1 MSHLP
6 PVIPPTSSTTTGP
19 VPSISDDGAQRF
31 SLSEEEQLELALKLS
46 AAENAM
52 AGYCKSPVTAAV
64 KPFES
69 LEHKSSSHNAIFL
82 NSKTEV
88 SDSGRSA
95 DCVDKKGNGSTDC
108 ELEEVLKLSLE
119 EFKSERQGQVI
130 KDNVSGDMDNDLEK
144 ALELSRI
151 EYEQSK
157 RMESGKMEKQDE
169 KFGTAFVRD
178 TQLQTA
184 LQLSEMERGSK
195 DKEQGTPGSQDSDL
209 ERALVLSRIEFTQGG
224 YNSLNKVA
232 KCSDSDVVIVEK
244 SQKVL
249 PSRGDEMIDSYIPS
263 SVPSDDDWEEGSSN
277 HNHGVFGALSPNSK
291 GNSKDCA
298 ILLDS
303 QEPLDDT
310 EDDFEFAL
318 KVQEDLNKEVK
329 ASPRHHHDS
338 SDKKVTTSSKLKEQI
353 IDCTEGDF
361 AFALKVQEDL
371 NKVIKARPRYPHDS
385 PDKKATTSSK
395 LQEQIVGYRK
405 SQKEKFSTCS
415 GQREKSSSGVD
426 FRKNVAAIAC
436 GKPVKIGVASPISRP
451 CHESAKVLGGR
462 PASLISGLSDRSNNG
477 SLGSP
482 RKRFCSKDDVCI
494 VR

>member
-52 AGYCKSPVTAAV
+52 AGHCKSPVTTAV

-69 LEHKSSSHNAIFL
+69 HEHKSSSHNPIFL

-119 EFKSERQGQVI
+119 EFKSERQGQVN
-130 KDNVSGDMDNDLEK
+130 KDNVSGNMDNDLEK

-195 DKEQGTPGSQDSDL
+195 DKDQGTPGSQDSDL

-310 EDDFEFAL
+310 EDDFAFAL

-329 ASPRHHHDS
+329 A
-338 SDKKVTTSSKLKEQI
+338 
-353 IDCTEGDF
+353 
-361 AFALKVQEDL
+361 
-371 NKVIKARPRYPHDS
+371 RPRFPHDS
-385 PDKKATTSSK
+385 PDKKATSSSK

-426 FRKNVAAIAC
+426 FRKNVAAIAF

-462 PASLISGLSDRSNNG
+462 PASLIGGLSDRSNNG

>member
-6 PVIPPTSSTTTGP
+6 PVVPPTSSTTTGP
-19 VPSISDDGAQRF
+19 VPGISDDGAQRF

-46 AAENAM
+46 AAENAV
-52 AGYCKSPVTAAV
+52 AGSCKSPVTTAV

-69 LEHKSSSHNAIFL
+69 QEHKSSSHNPIFP

-88 SDSGRSA
+88 SDSGSSA
-95 DCVDKKGNGSTDC
+95 DFVDKKGNGSTDS

-119 EFKSERQGQVI
+119 EFKSERRGQVI
-130 KDNVSGDMDNDLEK
+130 EDNISGGMDNDLEK

-157 RMESGKMEKQDE
+157 RIESCKVEKQDE
-169 KFGTAFVRD
+169 KCGTSFVRD
-178 TQLQTA
+178 TELQTA
-184 LQLSEMERGSK
+184 LELSEMERGAK
-195 DKEQGTPGSQDSDL
+195 DKEQGTPRSQDSDL

-224 YNSLNKVA
+224 YHSLNKVG
-232 KCSDSDVVIVEK
+232 KYSDSDVVIVEK

-277 HNHGVFGALSPNSK
+277 HNHGVFGALNPNSK

-329 ASPRHHHDS
+329 ASPRHHHES
-338 SDKKVTTSSKLKEQI
+338 SDKRLTTGSKLKEQI
-353 IDCTEGDF
+353 IDCTEDDF

-371 NKVIKARPRYPHDS
+371 NKEIKASPRYHDL

-395 LQEQIVGYRK
+395 LQEQIVGYKK

-451 CHESAKVLGGR
+451 GHESAKVLGQR
-462 PASLISGLSDRSNNG
+462 PASLIGGLTDRSNNG
-477 SLGSP
+477 LLGSP
-482 RKRFCSKDDVCI
+482 RKHFCSKDDVCI

>member
-244 SQKVL
+244 SRKVL

-338 SDKKVTTSSKLKEQI
+338 
-353 IDCTEGDF
+353 
-361 AFALKVQEDL
+361 
-371 NKVIKARPRYPHDS
+371 

-462 PASLISGLSDRSNNG
+462 PASLIGGLSDRSNNG

>member
-52 AGYCKSPVTAAV
+52 AGHCKSPVTTAV

-69 LEHKSSSHNAIFL
+69 REHKNSSHNPIFL

-119 EFKSERQGQVI
+119 EFKSERQGQVN

-169 KFGTAFVRD
+169 KFGTSFVRD

-353 IDCTEGDF
+353 IDCTEDDF

-371 NKVIKARPRYPHDS
+371 NKEVKARPRYPHDS
-385 PDKKATTSSK
+385 PDKKATSSSK

-426 FRKNVAAIAC
+426 FRKNVAAIAF

-482 RKRFCSKDDVCI
+482 RKRFCSVDDVCI

>member
-1 MSHLP
+1 MSLKDLSHLP
-6 PVIPPTSSTTTGP
+6 SVIAPTSSTTTGP
-19 VPSISDDGAQRF
+19 VPSISDDGEQRF

-52 AGYCKSPVTAAV
+52 AGHCKSPVTTAV

-69 LEHKSSSHNAIFL
+69 QEHKSSFHNPIFL
-82 NSKTEV
+82 NSKTEI

-95 DCVDKKGNGSTDC
+95 DYVDKKGNGRTDS

-119 EFKSERQGQVI
+119 EFKSEKRGQVI
-130 KDNVSGDMDNDLEK
+130 EDNVSGGMDNDLEK

-169 KFGTAFVRD
+169 KCGTSFDRD
-178 TQLQTA
+178 TDLQTA
-184 LQLSEMERGSK
+184 LEFSEMERGAK
-195 DKEQGTPGSQDSDL
+195 DKEQETPRSQDSDL
-209 ERALVLSRIEFTQGG
+209 ERALVLSRIESTQFT
-224 YNSLNKVA
+224 KVN

-244 SQKVL
+244 NQKVL
-249 PSRGDEMIDSYIPS
+249 LSRVDEKIDSYIPS

-277 HNHGVFGALSPNSK
+277 HNHGVFGALNRNSK

-303 QEPLDDT
+303 QKPLDDT

-318 KVQEDLNKEVK
+318 KVQEDLHKEVE
-329 ASPRHHHDS
+329 ASPRYHHDS
-338 SDKKVTTSSKLKEQI
+338 PDKRVTTSPRLKEQI
-353 IDCTEGDF
+353 MDCTEDDF

-371 NKVIKARPRYPHDS
+371 NKEVKASPRYHHDL

-436 GKPVKIGVASPISRP
+436 GKPVKIDVASPISRP
-451 CHESAKVLGGR
+451 GHESGKVLGGM
-462 PASLISGLSDRSNNG
+462 PASLIGGLTDRSNNG
-477 SLGSP
+477 LLGSP
-482 RKRFCSKDDVCI
+482 RMHSRSKDDVCI